1 MTTWIGQEIEF
12 MSFYTMNSIFYCEC
26 TGQNATKIPLCAMI
40 KVRSATA
47 YLSVSWNQLKG
58 LKG

>member
-1 MTTWIGQEIEF
+1 MD
-12 MSFYTMNSIFYCEC
+12 SFFYRKS
-26 TGQNATKIPLCAMI
+26 TKQKAAKIPLCAII

-47 YLSVSWNQLKG
+47 YLLVRWKGEDQLKG